1 MYSLETYVVTG
12 IGIIIIW
19 FIIFLIFREVNCWY
33 FKINARKKLL
43 EEMVKNQKEIIR
55 LLNRGKVEHKSNSS
69 EVKISNEKP
78 EQSVLSIGQKV
89 KTLVEKNNLPAGSI
103 VRIDS
108 IDGVS
113 YVCSQEMAEIGK
125 YNFWEVE
132 AI

>member
-1 MYSLETYVVTG
+1 MYSTETFVVIV
-12 IGIIIIW
+12 IGT
-19 FIIFLIFREVNCWY
+19 IIFGLFLSFILREVYCWY
-33 FKINARKKLL
+33 FKINDRKKLL

-55 LLNRGKVEHKSNSS
+55 LLNKGKVEPKSNSS
-69 EVKISNEKP
+69 EVKISKEKP

-103 VRIDS
+103 VRIDR

-113 YVCSQEMAEIGK
+113 YVCSQEMAEVGK